1 MENWTYTTEE
11 RRRKKP
17 RSLFL
22 WLLDKVLAVVTIL
35 MAMLLALMYLAP
47 YIPPKASWIFSLLGL
62 VAPAI
67 YVLGF
72 VIFLYWVIR
81 WRWGFAGVMLLLL
94 LLGVPRISL
103 YYKIDMMRH
112 YGEPSYD
119 RSALKVMAYNV
130 RMFYGDDG
138 RSTADSLAAFVARYD
153 PDILC
158 LEEFND
164 AAVGNVRFDSLAD
177 PDYRRVV
184 YSRDGEGTQG
194 TTLAIYSKFRILNS
208 GRVDCINAVDTSR
221 TVSVWADLRIWNDTV
236 RVFCNHLRSTHIK
249 SDDGDYLMNYRF
261 LTDTARHEK
270 LRSILNRM
278 RYNSISRSLQVD
290 TIARLIAA
298 TPHARI
304 VCGDF
309 NDTPLSYTYRRM
321 SQGLQDAFREKGRG
335 FSHTYRGFYNTFRID
350 YILAS
355 GEFEFLSYEV
365 PAVEFSDHHP
375 VFVRL
380 KYKTEP

>member
-1 MENWTYTTEE
+1 MENWSYTTEE
-11 RRRKKP
+11 KRHRKQ

-22 WLLDKVLAVVTIL
+22 WLLDKVLAIVT
-35 MAMLLALMYLAP
+35 ALLALLLLLMYLAP
-47 YIPPKASWIFSLLGL
+47 YIPPEASWIFSLLGL
-62 VAPAI
+62 VAPVI
-67 YVLGF
+67 YILGIVL
-72 VIFLYWVIR
+72 FLYWVIR
-81 WRWGFAGVMLLLL
+81 WRWSLAVWMLVLLLI
-94 LLGVPRISL
+94 GIPKISL
-103 YYKIDMMRH
+103 YYRTDLLRH

-119 RSALKVMAYNV
+119 RSAIKVMTYNI

-138 RSTADSLAAFVARYD
+138 QSTVDSLAAFVNRCD

-164 AAVGNVRFDSLAD
+164 GVVGDARFDSLVA
-177 PDYRRVV
+177 PGYRRVV
-184 YSRDGEGTQG
+184 YSRDGEGTKG
-194 TTLAIYSKFRILNS
+194 TTLAIYSRFRILNS
-208 GRVDCINAVDTSR
+208 GRIDCINRVDTSR
-221 TVSVWADLRIWNDTV
+221 TVAVWADLRIDEDTV

-249 SDDGDYLMNYRF
+249 TDDGDYLMNYRF

-270 LRSILNRM
+270 LRSMLSRM

-298 TPHARI
+298 TPHPRI

-321 SQGLQDAFREKGRG
+321 SHGLQDAFREKGDG
-335 FSHTYRGFYNTFRID
+335 FSHTFRGFYNTFRID
-350 YILAS
+350 YVLAS
-355 GEFEFLSYEV
+355 EEFEFLSYDV

>member
-1 MENWTYTTEE
+1 M
-11 RRRKKP
+11 
-17 RSLFL
+17 
-22 WLLDKVLAVVTIL
+22 
-35 MAMLLALMYLAP
+35 
-47 YIPPKASWIFSLLGL
+47 
-62 VAPAI
+62 
-67 YVLGF
+67 
-72 VIFLYWVIR
+72 
-81 WRWGFAGVMLLLL
+81 
-94 LLGVPRISL
+94 
-103 YYKIDMMRH
+103 
-112 YGEPSYD
+112 
-119 RSALKVMAYNV
+119 
-130 RMFYGDDG
+130 
-138 RSTADSLAAFVARYD
+138 
-153 PDILC
+153 
-158 LEEFND
+158 
-164 AAVGNVRFDSLAD
+164 RFDSLAD

>member
-1 MENWTYTTEE
+1 MT
-11 RRRKKP
+11 
-17 RSLFL
+17 
-22 WLLDKVLAVVTIL
+22 
-35 MAMLLALMYLAP
+35 
-47 YIPPKASWIFSLLGL
+47 
-62 VAPAI
+62 
-67 YVLGF
+67 
-72 VIFLYWVIR
+72 
-81 WRWGFAGVMLLLL
+81 
-94 LLGVPRISL
+94 
-103 YYKIDMMRH
+103 
-112 YGEPSYD
+112 
-119 RSALKVMAYNV
+119 
-130 RMFYGDDG
+130 
-138 RSTADSLAAFVARYD
+138 D
-153 PDILC
+153 PDLLC

-309 NDTPLSYTYRRM
+309 NDTPMSYVYRTMARG
-321 SQGLQDAFREKGRG
+321 SRDAFRVCGSGYSHTFRG
-335 FSHTYRGFYNTFRID
+335 FFNTLRID
-350 YILAS
+350 YV
-355 GEFEFLSYEV
+355 LSRGLEPVTYETL
-365 PAVEFSDHHP
+365 PVEYSDHHP
-375 VFVRL
+375 VVVRL
-380 KYKTEP
+380 KKTDKN